1 MGKVAD
7 YIAKNNEVV
16 LNLIKMNVLPLS
28 VMQNYEI
35 YQMYLAIHDEP
46 KQMKRYGKVADR
58 CKCHID
64 TVRRAIKE
72 MEKPCD

>member
-35 YQMYLAIHDEP
+35 YQMYLALDDEP
-46 KQMKRYGKVADR
+46 KIMKRYEKVANR
-58 CKCHID
+58 CKCCID
-64 TVRRAIKE
+64 TVRNAKRE
-72 MEKPCD
+72 MEKAY

>member
-35 YQMYLAIHDEP
+35 YQIYLATDEP
-46 KQMKRYGKVADR
+46 KKMKRYEMVANR
-58 CKCHID
+58 WKWCID
-64 TVRRAIKE
+64 SVRNAKRQ
-72 MEKPCD
+72 MEKPCN